1 MYTGHRSRT
10 ATAATWPSSMGA
22 ASSRAKHDDH
32 PPRQAV
38 PPSPAARLASLPS
51 FVRGSSC
58 IACLPNP
65 NRRSPPRSATA
76 SAPHRKTRAPAPSRL
91 HRQRRDSARPPQGGA
106 AAGARRSSPSCT
118 AGRSRRG
125 GAPSG
130 VVDAEVDVS
139 ERAHRDDRSRRAR
152 SCLIVMSMVPS
163 PQVQHLRSFTLCVP
177 IDVFLSQ
184 YAATVLLYF
193 GYG

>member
-1 MYTGHRSRT
+1 MYTGHRSHPKVIVSGGCRPPPVVSPPSRGFASAPRT
-10 ATAATWPSSMGA
+10 PRS
-22 ASSRAKHDDH
+22 
-32 PPRQAV
+32 PPKQAV

-163 PQVQHLRSFTLCVP
+163 PQVTLYM
-177 IDVFLSQ
+177 SQ
-184 YAATVLLYF
+184 RL
-193 GYG
+193 